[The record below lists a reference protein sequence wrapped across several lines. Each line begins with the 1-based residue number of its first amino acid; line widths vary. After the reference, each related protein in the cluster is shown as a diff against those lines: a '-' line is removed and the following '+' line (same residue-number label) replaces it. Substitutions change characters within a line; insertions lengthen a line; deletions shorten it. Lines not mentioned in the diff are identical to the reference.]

1 MKKIKIILFSIFAYM
16 AASCSLDILP
26 DSSVSND
33 SYWKTEND
41 AEAAVSGIYTQF
53 RNQLNMWKWMY
64 WFEARS
70 QNIGAGMTSS
80 GIGAYN
86 NNQITPTLD
95 DTSWATLYNV
105 VSQANAVINN
115 IDRINF
121 NNSAT
126 RDRLMSE
133 ALFFRSWCYFNLV
146 RLWGDVPKITNF
158 MTSLDDPQLYPER
171 SPKSEIYDLILS
183 DIETAVTL
191 NTAKSIQD
199 RTRVSRAAILML
211 QTEIYMWMHKVE
223 GKGDDYLEKAENAV
237 NEILSFPE
245 SVLKLQGTY
254 SSVFENE
261 NNSEII
267 FAIHYDEAEK
277 TDQYGSLL
285 CQSSTLVPAEYRNNP
300 IPVNNS
306 TNRMAFSD
314 MFYEE
319 YRNRTPGDTR
329 VSYISDDIVV
339 NGINYRYTLK
349 YQGEMNGNTRIFT
362 TDTRIYRLAEA
373 YMYKAEILAE
383 KGQYPEACQMLNKV
397 VARAYNDPQHYEGLT
412 GEEFEDT
419 LLDERMIEFAGECKS
434 WFDLIRFGVVF
445 DRVPSLKGRESEKE
459 GNILL
464 LPVHYDTISRNP
476 KIKQTPGYE
485 N

>member
-277 TDQYGSLL
+277 WFLKAAAQGY
-285 CQSSTLVPAEYRNNP
+285 
-300 IPVNNS
+300 VN
-306 TNRMAFSD
+306 
-314 MFYEE
+314 
-319 YRNRTPGDTR
+319 
-329 VSYISDDIVV
+329 
-339 NGINYRYTLK
+339 
-349 YQGEMNGNTRIFT
+349 
-362 TDTRIYRLAEA
+362 A
-373 YMYKAEILAE
+373 Y
-383 KGQYPEACQMLNKV
+383 
-397 VARAYNDPQHYEGLT
+397 
-412 GEEFEDT
+412 
-419 LLDERMIEFAGECKS
+419 
-434 WFDLIRFGVVF
+434 FDLGLLYQYDKPDKQKAIEYYQKHVEATGNKTSIKNLRELGVEM
-445 DRVPSLKGRESEKE
+445 P
-459 GNILL
+459 
-464 LPVHYDTISRNP
+464 Y
-476 KIKQTPGYE
+476 
-485 N
+485 

>member
-41 AEAAVSGIYTQF
+41 AEAAVSGIYTQFRNQLNMWKWMYWFEIYTQF

-191 NTAKSIQD
+191 NTAKSI
-199 RTRVSRAAILML
+199 
-211 QTEIYMWMHKVE
+211 H
-223 GKGDDYLEKAENAV
+223 
-237 NEILSFPE
+237 
-245 SVLKLQGTY
+245 
-254 SSVFENE
+254 SSET
-261 NNSEII
+261 S
-267 FAIHYDEAEK
+267 
-277 TDQYGSLL
+277 
-285 CQSSTLVPAEYRNNP
+285 
-300 IPVNNS
+300 
-306 TNRMAFSD
+306 
-314 MFYEE
+314 
-319 YRNRTPGDTR
+319 
-329 VSYISDDIVV
+329 
-339 NGINYRYTLK
+339 
-349 YQGEMNGNTRIFT
+349 
-362 TDTRIYRLAEA
+362 
-373 YMYKAEILAE
+373 
-383 KGQYPEACQMLNKV
+383 
-397 VARAYNDPQHYEGLT
+397 
-412 GEEFEDT
+412 
-419 LLDERMIEFAGECKS
+419 
-434 WFDLIRFGVVF
+434 
-445 DRVPSLKGRESEKE
+445 
-459 GNILL
+459 
-464 LPVHYDTISRNP
+464 
-476 KIKQTPGYE
+476 
-485 N
+485 